1 MGWMLPAMT
10 QEKLDNQRDVVMNE
24 KRQRYDN
31 QPYGDWDE
39 WIQAMVFPASHPYHH
54 TVIGSMEDIEAATLE
69 DVAEFFETYYVP
81 SNAVLTVCGDFS
93 RDETLDLVE
102 RYFGEIAAGGEIPA
116 IPGDVNLDP
125 TLGEAVRER
134 VEAEVP
140 LPRVLM
146 AYRVPPYT
154 DADFYAADIAGSVLG
169 TGRASRLYRS
179 LVRERR
185 VAKDVTSFVLPLTSG
200 AGMLLAWATGFPEGD
215 ACELEAALADEIE
228 GLSSVT
234 DQEIERAVAL
244 TETALVRQLQHV
256 GERADLL
263 SMFDQLFD
271 DPARLNGELE
281 RLRAVTPAHVSKFV
295 DGFLG
300 AENRA
305 VLTYVPV
312 SEAPSTPG
320 GP

>member
-10 QEKLDNQRDVVMNE
+10 QEKLDNQRDVVINE

-39 WIQAMVFPASHPYHH
+39 WIQAMVFPESHPYHH

-69 DVAEFFETYYVP
+69 DVADFFQTFYVP
-81 SNAVLTVCGDFS
+81 NNAVLTVCGDFS
-93 RDETLDLVE
+93 RDEALALIE
-102 RYFGEIAAGGEIPA
+102 RHFGEIAPGGEIPA
-116 IPGDVNLDP
+116 IPGDPNLDAIIGG
-125 TLGEAVRER
+125 TVRER
-134 VEAEVP
+134 VVAEVP

-154 DADFYAADIAGSVLG
+154 DDAFYAADVAGGVLG

-179 LVRERR
+179 LVREQR

-215 ACELEAALADEIE
+215 PCEIENALAAEIE
-228 GLSSVT
+228 GLTSVM
-234 DQEIERAVAL
+234 DHEIERAIAL
-244 TETALVRQLQHV
+244 TETALVRQIEQV
-256 GERADLL
+256 GQRADLV

-271 DPARLNGELE
+271 DPARLNGELD
-281 RLRAVTPAHVSKFV
+281 RLHAVTPGDVSAFTE
-295 DGFLG
+295 GFLG

-305 VLTYVPV
+305 VLTYVPAT
-312 SEAPSTPG
+312 ENTATPDAP
-320 GP
+320 

>member
-1 MGWMLPAMT
+1 
-10 QEKLDNQRDVVMNE
+10 
-24 KRQRYDN
+24 
-31 QPYGDWDE
+31 
-39 WIQAMVFPASHPYHH
+39 MVFPESHPYHH

-69 DVAEFFETYYVP
+69 DVAEFFRTYYVP
-81 SNAVLTVCGDFS
+81 NNAVLTVCGDFT
-93 RDETLDLVE
+93 RDEALDLIE
-102 RYFGEIAAGGEIPA
+102 RHFGGIARGADIPA
-116 IPGDVNLDP
+116 IPGDPNLDP
-125 TLGEAVRER
+125 LIGGTVRER
-134 VEAEVP
+134 VEADVP

-146 AYRVPPYT
+146 AFRVPAYT

-185 VAKDVTSFVLPLTSG
+185 VAKDVTSFVLPLTCG

-215 ACELEAALADEIE
+215 PCEIEAALAAEID

-244 TETALVRQLQHV
+244 TETALVRQMEQV

-263 SMFDQLFD
+263 SMFDQFFD

-281 RLRAVTPAHVSKFV
+281 RLRAVTPADVRTLV
-295 DGFLG
+295 EGFLG
-300 AENRA
+300 CENRA

-312 SEAPSTPG
+312 SEETPTPG
-320 GP
+320 AA